1 MRERSDEKLMVRPRQ
16 AFLDH
21 GYEQPSMIG
30 LAKAC
35 DLSRRALYHHFRS
48 KEDAFREVL
57 RWRHGFEIEAG
68 LEAGARRIA
77 EGAGAVEAIV
87 AVFDARYGEARRDL
101 EGSPH
106 ALEINREA
114 FHRCHDIMSE
124 AAASFQARLA
134 AFLGEIAGRGLLR
147 LKPGAGFEEVAQLL
161 ADGARGVNQT
171 LPLRSSFNLSERYRR
186 MCEALLYGCA
196 EPPPRR
202 EGAV

>member
-1 MRERSDEKLMVRPRQ
+1 MRERSDEKLMVRLRQ
-16 AFLDH
+16 AFLDY

-68 LEAGARRIA
+68 LEAGAKRIA
-77 EGAGAVEAIV
+77 EGGDAVEAIV
-87 AVFDARYGEARRDL
+87 AVFDARYGAARRDL
-101 EGSPH
+101 ERSPH

-114 FHRCHDIMSE
+114 FQRCHDIMSE
-124 AAASFQARLA
+124 SAASFQSRLA
-134 AFLGEIAGRGLLR
+134 SFLGELAQRGLLR
-147 LKPGAGFEEVAQLL
+147 LKPGVGFEETAQLL

-171 LPLRSSFNLSERYRR
+171 LPLRSSFNLPERYAR

-202 EGAV
+202 EG

>member
-1 MRERSDEKLMVRPRQ
+1 MRERSDEKLMLRLRQ
-16 AFLDH
+16 AFLDF
-21 GYEQPSMIG
+21 GYEQPTMIG

-48 KEDAFREVL
+48 KEDAFREML

-68 LEAGARRIA
+68 LEAGGRRIA
-77 EGAGAVEAIV
+77 EGAGAVEAIA

-101 EGSPH
+101 ERSPH

-114 FHRCHDIMSE
+114 FQRCHDVMSE
-124 AAASFQARLA
+124 SAAVFQSRLTAFLERLA
-134 AFLGEIAGRGLLR
+134 DLGLLR
-147 LKPGAGFEEVAQLL
+147 PKPGVGLDAIAQFL

-171 LPLRSSFNLSERYRR
+171 LPLRSSFNLPERYLR

-196 EPPPRR
+196 EPPKR
-202 EGAV
+202 

>member
-1 MRERSDEKLMVRPRQ
+1 MRERSDEKMMARLRQ
-16 AFLDH
+16 AFLDY
-21 GYEQPSMIG
+21 GYEQPTMIG

-57 RWRHGFEIEAG
+57 RWRHGLEIEAG
-68 LEAGARRIA
+68 LAAGERRIA
-77 EGAGAVEAIV
+77 EGASVVEAIV

-101 EGSPH
+101 ERSPH

-124 AAASFQARLA
+124 SAATFQARLA
-134 AFLGEIAGRGLLR
+134 AFLERLAARGLLR
-147 LKPGAGFEEVAQLL
+147 LKPGVGFDETAQLL

-171 LPLRSSFNLSERYRR
+171 LPLRSSFNLAERYFS
-186 MCEALLYGCA
+186 MCQALLYGCA
-196 EPPPRR
+196 EPPR
-202 EGAV
+202 